1 VVYATELLRG
11 QALPP
16 GSLCLTYDDGP
27 GATVG
32 DGPGPRTLPL
42 AAYLSDEGVRAAF
55 FMTGR
60 HVEEM
65 PRAPAAVR
73 ALGHIVGNHTHS
85 HPHLAQLVRA
95 GGDAVP
101 EVASTDALIADGS
114 DGPVYFRPPY
124 GEWSASVAEQLNS
137 APAPTAPHIGPVGWD
152 IDATDWELWQDR
164 VGAGEAADVY
174 LQAIESAGRGIV
186 LMHDSTADSDFI
198 KQGNAAYATTRL
210 LVPEL
215 RRRGYTF
222 VGLDDVPLA

>member
-1 VVYATELLRG
+1 
-11 QALPP
+11 
-16 GSLCLTYDDGP
+16 
-27 GATVG
+27 
-32 DGPGPRTLPL
+32 
-42 AAYLSDEGVRAAF
+42 
-55 FMTGR
+55 MTGR

-101 EVASTDALIADGS
+101 EVASTDALVADGF